1 LNYPFEIELFVI
13 GVAAGV
19 LGTLVG
25 LGGGFVVIPILRIV
39 FDVSPAATAGA
50 SLVMVLA
57 NGVSGSLAYLRQGRA
72 DVKLALLV
80 SITGIPACIAG
91 ALAVRYVSFASFDIV
106 YSFMLIAFF
115 IDIMRRRNKPA
126 VTSRPRLPGLSE
138 RVLVDASG
146 QEFRYAWN
154 TPIVLL
160 SGVAIGFIASFFGI
174 GGGIVFLIVFI
185 AVFGLP
191 THVVTAT
198 SLLAI
203 LLISPVGVAVHWF
216 EGNIQLALAVPLAL
230 GGLLGGQFGPL
241 IARRLSSPQLLTVL
255 AFAVL
260 GTALTLIGRHVHL
273 P

>member
-39 FDVSPAATAGA
+39 FDVSPAVTAGA

-57 NGVSGSLAYLRQGRA
+57 NGVSGSLAYVRQGRA

-106 YSFMLIAFF
+106 YAIMLIAFF

-126 VTSRPRLPGLSE
+126 ATSRPRLPGLSE

-160 SGVAIGFIASFFGI
+160 SGLAIGFIASFFGI

-185 AVFGLP
+185 AVHVAARDFVDLAGRRCSALVRGQRPSRFGGAARARRPARRPIRP
-191 THVVTAT
+191 THRPALVFP
-198 SLLAI
+198 AI
-203 LLISPVGVAVHWF
+203 ADGLGLRGAGNGANADRPPRSPSVA
-216 EGNIQLALAVPLAL
+216 GC
-230 GGLLGGQFGPL
+230 
-241 IARRLSSPQLLTVL
+241 
-255 AFAVL
+255 
-260 GTALTLIGRHVHL
+260 
-273 P
+273 

>member
-39 FDVSPAATAGA
+39 FDVSPAVTAGA

-57 NGVSGSLAYLRQGRA
+57 NGVSGSLAYVRQGRA

-106 YSFMLIAFF
+106 YAIMLIAFF

-126 VTSRPRLPGLSE
+126 ATSRPRLPGLSE

-154 TPIVLL
+154 TPIVYRRRHRVLNRL
-160 SGVAIGFIASFFGI
+160 HRGLRVADARRHRHVAARDFVDLAGRRCSALVRGQRPSRFGGAARARRPARRPI
-174 GGGIVFLIVFI
+174 R
-185 AVFGLP
+185 P
-191 THVVTAT
+191 THRPALVFP
-198 SLLAI
+198 AI
-203 LLISPVGVAVHWF
+203 ADGLGLRGAGNGANADRPARSPSVA
-216 EGNIQLALAVPLAL
+216 GC
-230 GGLLGGQFGPL
+230 
-241 IARRLSSPQLLTVL
+241 
-255 AFAVL
+255 
-260 GTALTLIGRHVHL
+260 
-273 P
+273 